1 MARMRV
7 ALVQL
12 NTVVGDL
19 DGNVARVLDALDEA
33 ERAGADIAVFPELA
47 ITGYPPE
54 DLVLKPG
61 FVADNRAALDKVAA
75 RTGRCVAVVGF
86 VDAARDLHNAAAVC
100 AHGEVQGIYHKRLLP
115 NYAVFDE
122 QRTFVPGDEPLQLYV
137 VAGISVGVSICED
150 AWSPTG
156 PIAAHA
162 AGGAEVVVNINAS
175 PFYAGRLAERERM
188 LATRAAD
195 ASCAL
200 VYVNQVGGQDEL
212 VFDGASLVFDA
223 NGSLVARAPQ
233 FTEGV
238 TVVDLDVDPV
248 YRKRTLDP
256 RGWLKGNALPKVPL
270 SQTPEPR
277 DALAPVVA
285 AVRTREA
292 EIYDALG
299 LRNARLRPQERF
311 HRCRDRPVG
320 WHRLIARR
328 CASPRTRSA
337 PSTCTA
343 FRCPRGTRVRGHA
356 PTRRT
361 SPRTWP
367 STCARSPSNPRTPH
381 CSTCS
386 PPPSPSA
393 NQTSPRRTCRAAS
406 AASF

>member
-7 ALVQL
+7 ALAQL

-19 DGNVARVLDALDEA
+19 DGNVVRILDALDEA

-100 AHGEVQGIYHKRLLP
+100 AHGEVQGVYHKRLLP

-162 AGGAEVVVNINAS
+162 AGGAEVVVNLNAS

-233 FTEGV
+233 FAEGV

-277 DALAPVVA
+277 D
-285 AVRTREA
+285 EA
-292 EIYDALG
+292 RAGRRRGPRPRSRD
-299 LRNARLRPQERF
+299 LR
-311 HRCRDRPVG
+311 
-320 WHRLIARR
+320 RR
-328 CASPRTRSA
+328 
-337 PSTCTA
+337 
-343 FRCPRGTRVRGHA
+343 
-356 PTRRT
+356 
-361 SPRTWP
+361 W
-367 STCARSPSNPRTPH
+367 
-381 CSTCS
+381 
-386 PPPSPSA
+386 
-393 NQTSPRRTCRAAS
+393 S
-406 AASF
+406 AARTTTSARTGSPTW